1 MFIIFTSISSISAQE
16 SDEKN
21 IEELHSIGASL
32 ISEGR
37 YEESIRYYDKIL
49 EIDPDEVRA
58 LLNKGS
64 VLIQLQKYEES
75 IRYYDKILEIDP
87 DEVRALASKTIALSH
102 LERYSE
108 AQVAIEKAITLEPQ
122 NQEIISRHANFLA
135 GIPTSPAH
143 NSIYDINFRVT
154 LKDSSGNLV
163 TVAESTNTRY
173 LAFDITDEVLANEFT
188 FNDTIVIDGILYE
201 RAQKTEEY
209 TQEQPGESEMHG
221 MWSFTTRYGGYIIN
235 IFEAFTPY
243 ITIHDGDLL
252 KVEWYVLKKVI

>member
-16 SDEKN
+16 FDEKN

-122 NQEIISRHANFLA
+122 NQVVISKHANFLA
-135 GIPTSPAH
+135 GVPTSPAH

-201 RAQKTEEY
+201 RAQKMEEY
-209 TQEQPGESEMHG
+209 TWEQPGESEMHG

>member
-1 MFIIFTSISSISAQE
+1 M
-16 SDEKN
+16 
-21 IEELHSIGASL
+21 

-49 EIDPDEVRA
+49 EIDPDDIRA

-64 VLIQLQKYEES
+64 LLIQLEKYEES

-87 DEVRALASKTIALSH
+87 HDIRALASKTIALSQ

-173 LAFDITDEVLANEFT
+173 LAFNITDEVLANEFT
-188 FNDTIVIDGILYE
+188 FYDTIVIDGILYE